1 MSTLPRIVSR
11 IDQHTVED
19 AQLVELLARYLDE
32 GRLPPEFLFVGE
44 DGRSDPPPQEDV
56 ALTLARCAIT

>member
-32 GRLPPEFLFVGE
+32 GRLPPEFLFVGD
-44 DGRSDPPPQEDV
+44 DGR
-56 ALTLARCAIT
+56 R